1 MNILVAG
8 LRQQTLPSALWIAM
22 HSSLYMCHRAWD
34 TAIKT
39 SFKNQ
44 KQMLGHDFL
53 VWEECTH
60 DFSLYKQKLVEE
72 MEAMN
77 MSRASV

>member
-1 MNILVAG
+1 
-8 LRQQTLPSALWIAM
+8 M
-22 HSSLYMCHRAWD
+22 HNSLYICYRAWD
-34 TAIKT
+34 TAIKK

-44 KQMLGHDFL
+44 KQTLGHDCT
-53 VWEECTH
+53 VWEGCAH
-60 DFSLYKQKLVEE
+60 GFSLHKQQLVEE